1 MGSEVLSTPEFS
13 PFSAS
18 SSMTLSCVA
27 LSSAAL
33 TRKGKGRSCASFM
46 KLGPVSP
53 VIITVT
59 FISFKSR
66 EHGRVPFVFNSQHD
80 VAATTKGQKRLD
92 IENNNLAFTF

>member
-1 MGSEVLSTPEFS
+1 
-13 PFSAS
+13 
-18 SSMTLSCVA
+18 
-27 LSSAAL
+27 
-33 TRKGKGRSCASFM
+33 M

-66 EHGRVPFVFNSQHD
+66 EHGRVPFVFNSQHN
-80 VAATTKGQKRLD
+80 VAATTKGPKRLD